1 VKSIVSF
8 FAGGLIAAAGLFY
21 WAGTNL
27 QEHADDGRR

>member
-27 QEHADDGRR
+27 QERADDGRR